1 MLVSHTYKFIYLK
14 TIKTG
19 GTSTEVF
26 LQGAIEAPGT
36 DIIDATQMRDD
47 AAGIVGF
54 RGDVSQLDEPPRWFN
69 HMPAA
74 AVRKNLESEIWRDY
88 TKIGNIRNPFGRA
101 VSAFYQQHRAGRFE
115 MPEDFSD
122 AKDLFSRYITSEKY
136 NTYKSIVFIGPDFVL
151 DDVIFYE
158 RLAQDIARVCASLG
172 FEQSLERLPHYKK
185 TTALH
190 SEQPTA
196 AFYSRETEDAVKA
209 KEGWCF
215 ERFGYSLDPAC
226 ADDLPAHANQP

>member
-1 MLVSHTYKFIYLK
+1 MYKFIYLK

-26 LQGAIEAPGT
+26 FQGAIEAPGAV
-36 DIIDATQMRDD
+36 IIDATQMRDD

-74 AVRKNLESEIWRDY
+74 AVKQKLDADIWQDY
-88 TKIGNIRNPFGRA
+88 TKIGNIRNPFSRA

-115 MPEDFSD
+115 MPEDFVD
-122 AKDLFSRYITSEKY
+122 AKDLFSRFVKSENY
-136 NTYKSIVFIGPDFVL
+136 RNYKHIVFIGPEFVL
-151 DDVIFYE
+151 DEVIFYE
-158 RLAQDIARVCASLG
+158 RLEQDISRVCSALS
-172 FEQSLERLPHYKK
+172 FDQPLERLPHYKK

-190 SEQPTA
+190 SEQQTEAFFTKDTA
-196 AFYSRETEDAVKA
+196 DAVKT

-215 ERFGYSLDPAC
+215 DRFGYSLDPAY
-226 ADDLPAHANQP
+226 ASELPASASKT